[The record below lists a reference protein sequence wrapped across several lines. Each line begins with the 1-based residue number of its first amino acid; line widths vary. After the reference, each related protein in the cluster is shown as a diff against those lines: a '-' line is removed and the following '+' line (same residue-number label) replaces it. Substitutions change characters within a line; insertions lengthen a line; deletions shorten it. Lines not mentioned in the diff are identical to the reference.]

1 MPSSELDVL
10 SQYLGT
16 MNGRPARRETS
27 IERPILTIAGLWSE
41 WRDRVNDKTLATC
54 TMIITGANSFVGAIH
69 DRMPALLDRG
79 STEAWLSGNAGTEL
93 LKPVPDDALRMWPV
107 SRSVSK
113 PGNGDD
119 PSLIEPIAP

>member
-1 MPSSELDVL
+1 
-10 SQYLGT
+10 
-16 MNGRPARRETS
+16 
-27 IERPILTIAGLWSE
+27 
-41 WRDRVNDKTLATC
+41 VNDKTLATC

-107 SRSVSK
+107 SRRVEQSGGEATT
-113 PGNGDD
+113 PD
-119 PSLIEPIAP
+119 